1 MNKTYRVVW
10 NEHTNT
16 WTVLQETAKARG
28 KSGNRIS
35 KALALSVSLF
45 GFYAASSTVAYAQP
59 GIYMNDY
66 QDTGCAASYDQVE
79 KTGVYGLLGNMPPS
93 TETYNN
99 GQANKTHHSDFGIKT
114 GFNPCSPTGNSAQ
127 NFDTQTNRTLFY
139 GDATFGYAI
148 DEKNA
153 GSKHLTLG
161 GRLDVNSGIIGVGNK
176 GVNGVGA
183 TNSIRMGSGTSL
195 DATND
200 ADKAI
205 TIGVNSGATAKNATA
220 IGHGTKA
227 GGQNAF
233 AAGLDTHADNENTV
247 AIGTNANA
255 SGKTSTAIG
264 QGAKASHQSATAL
277 GDGAKALN
285 DYATAL
291 GVTANAS
298 EAGALAVGMTS
309 AASAWNS
316 AAIGSNAS
324 ASGSTSLAAGYKAS
338 AGSSNSLA
346 VGSSAKATATDASAY
361 GHIATAK
368 GISASAFGHG
378 ANAEKDHT
386 VAVGSAAQA
395 TELGA
400 IAIGNDAQATA
411 SDALANGK
419 NSRALG
425 ERATAVGNSA
435 RANNQDSV
443 AVGNGAQASADYAF
457 AAGTGSV
464 AKAAG
469 AVALGNDAKAN
480 HEGAVALGRA
490 SETAAAVGTSSATVN
505 GISYSGFAGDAPDST
520 VSVGSDSLK
529 RTVTN
534 VAAGRINAT
543 STDAINGSQLYLV
556 AEKIGALQAGQTHY
570 YSVKS
575 GQTGADTNYAND
587 GATGADSLAAG
598 VKAVAN
604 KANAVAVGSD
614 VTASGEESLA
624 VGNLV
629 KADGKGATAIGN
641 NSKATAEGAQAFGQ
655 SSEARKKNSAAIG
668 RLSIADGERA
678 AAFGVGNTASGA
690 SSLSVGDKSVA
701 SESNAAAIG
710 TEAKAVGKNS
720 IAAGYKA
727 NAANDGAVAI
737 GANTSATNASTALG
751 DGSKA
756 TGQNATAL
764 GWNAN
769 AAGRA
774 DVFIGK
780 QAGLNTGNTNNNSN
794 IGIGEGAVRNVGNA
808 VAVDNVIGIGTGAAE
823 GIQGKHN
830 IALGAY
836 ANGTGSGNAAVA
848 TDNNVAIG
856 QRAYA
861 NAGNSIAVG
870 NRTQA
875 TGAAAIALGV
885 AANAS
890 AAQSLAAGQNTV
902 ASASGTVAIGGSAN
916 AGNGAAATGVQ
927 AIAIGQQSVADKLGA
942 LALGKGAKSTHANS
956 VALGS
961 DSTSTAT
968 FGTVSNVSVNGI
980 TYTGFAAD
988 TVAST
993 VSVGSAGGERA
1004 ITNVGAGR
1012 INATS
1017 TDAINGSQLYLTQA
1031 AIGNVGTT
1039 IKNILGGNAA
1049 LGTDGKLSMTNIGG
1063 TGKNTIHEAIQAANN
1078 NANAANAGFKIKA
1091 DDDAAGITAD
1101 NKTIKPSETLTIK
1114 GTGSLNAGKLFA
1126 DDYNSDNIRT
1136 QVSGDGT
1143 VTIGLKRD
1151 LDVNSVT
1158 ATDAAGNKT
1167 VTNAAGTTVTNA
1179 AGNSTSV
1186 GANGVVI
1193 TPPAGSSKNAVA
1205 LTGNGLNNGN
1215 NTITGVKNGVA
1226 PTDAVNV
1233 SQLDAVK
1240 AMAKAAK
1247 TEVTSSDNSI
1257 SITPS
1262 TNAAT
1267 GATVYDLAVKT
1278 DGTTITKTAD
1288 GSLKAN
1294 TTALTPAA
1302 NGSIVAPTA
1311 ADAGKLATAGDIA
1324 NAINQAGFNLTTTA
1338 SAGNVSGSS
1347 VERVNAGKTVTIDA
1361 GKNIRVTQNGNTV
1374 SIATQDNAS
1383 FDSVTTGNTKIDNN
1397 GLTING
1403 GPSVTQAGI
1412 DAAGNKITN
1421 VAAGTDPTDAVNV
1434 SQLNARLGAT
1444 GQVAAA
1450 KLQQLEDKIDKNQD
1464 RANAGIAGAIAQ
1476 GTIPQVTRP
1485 SAFGL
1490 GVGTGYYGG
1499 QSALAVGASAM
1510 TDGGNWI
1517 FKGNVSVNSK
1527 GRVGAGAGALFQW

>member
-1 MNKTYRVVW
+1 M
-10 NEHTNT
+10 
-16 WTVLQETAKARG
+16 
-28 KSGNRIS
+28 GNN
-35 KALALSVSLF
+35 AGQYL
-45 GFYAASSTVAYAQP
+45 GTAAS
-59 GIYMNDY
+59 
-66 QDTGCAASYDQVE
+66 QV
-79 KTGVYGLLGNMPPS
+79 
-93 TETYNN
+93 
-99 GQANKTHHSDFGIKT
+99 SDNI
-114 GFNPCSPTGNSAQ
+114 
-127 NFDTQTNRTLFY
+127 
-139 GDATFGYAI
+139 
-148 DEKNA
+148 
-153 GSKHLTLG
+153 
-161 GRLDVNSGIIGVGNK
+161 
-176 GVNGVGA
+176 
-183 TNSIRMGSGTSL
+183 
-195 DATND
+195 
-200 ADKAI
+200 
-205 TIGVNSGATAKNATA
+205 
-220 IGHGTKA
+220 
-227 GGQNAF
+227 
-233 AAGLDTHADNENTV
+233 
-247 AIGTNANA
+247 AIGTNANQFTA
-255 SGKTSTAIG
+255 GNELTTINNTAIG
-264 QGAKASHQSATAL
+264 KDSKAFGGSSIAMGESAVARKNATIAIGQNATAGKASAPATTDTGAIAIGAKATAYEQHTIALGNDSQATADSATAV
-277 GDGAKALN
+277 GQGSKA
-285 DYATAL
+285 DTDFATAVGL
-291 GVTANAS
+291 DAHAN
-298 EAGALAVGMTS
+298 G
-309 AASAWNS
+309 NS
-316 AAIGSNAS
+316 AV
-324 ASGSTSLAAGYKAS
+324 
-338 AGSSNSLA
+338 A
-346 VGSSAKATATDASAY
+346 VGSGAGTSADSATAVGNDAKATATDASAY

-411 SDALANGK
+411 IDALANGK

-543 STDAINGSQLYLV
+543 STDAINGSQLYL
-556 AEKIGALQAGQTHY
+556 
-570 YSVKS
+570 
-575 GQTGADTNYAND
+575 
-587 GATGADSLAAG
+587 
-598 VKAVAN
+598 
-604 KANAVAVGSD
+604 
-614 VTASGEESLA
+614 
-624 VGNLV
+624 
-629 KADGKGATAIGN
+629 
-641 NSKATAEGAQAFGQ
+641 
-655 SSEARKKNSAAIG
+655 
-668 RLSIADGERA
+668 
-678 AAFGVGNTASGA
+678 
-690 SSLSVGDKSVA
+690 
-701 SESNAAAIG
+701 
-710 TEAKAVGKNS
+710 
-720 IAAGYKA
+720 
-727 NAANDGAVAI
+727 
-737 GANTSATNASTALG
+737 
-751 DGSKA
+751 
-756 TGQNATAL
+756 
-764 GWNAN
+764 
-769 AAGRA
+769 
-774 DVFIGK
+774 
-780 QAGLNTGNTNNNSN
+780 
-794 IGIGEGAVRNVGNA
+794 
-808 VAVDNVIGIGTGAAE
+808 
-823 GIQGKHN
+823 
-830 IALGAY
+830 
-836 ANGTGSGNAAVA
+836 
-848 TDNNVAIG
+848 
-856 QRAYA
+856 
-861 NAGNSIAVG
+861 
-870 NRTQA
+870 
-875 TGAAAIALGV
+875 
-885 AANAS
+885 
-890 AAQSLAAGQNTV
+890 
-902 ASASGTVAIGGSAN
+902 
-916 AGNGAAATGVQ
+916 
-927 AIAIGQQSVADKLGA
+927 
-942 LALGKGAKSTHANS
+942 
-956 VALGS
+956 
-961 DSTSTAT
+961 
-968 FGTVSNVSVNGI
+968 
-980 TYTGFAAD
+980 
-988 TVAST
+988 
-993 VSVGSAGGERA
+993 
-1004 ITNVGAGR
+1004 
-1012 INATS
+1012 
-1017 TDAINGSQLYLTQA
+1017 TQA

-1049 LGTDGKLSMTNIGG
+1049 LGTDGKLSMINIGG

-1078 NANAANAGFKIKA
+1078 NANAATAGFTIAA

-1114 GTGSLNAGKLFA
+1114 GTGSLNAGKSFA

-1151 LDVNSVT
+1151 LDVNSIT
-1158 ATDAAGNKT
+1158 ATDAAG
-1167 VTNAAGTTVTNA
+1167 TNAAGTTVTNA

-1193 TPPAGSSKNAVA
+1193 TPPAGSGKNAVA

-1240 AMAKAAK
+1240 AMAKADK

-1403 GPSVTQAGI
+1403 GPSVTQSGI
-1412 DAAGNKITN
+1412 DSAGNKITN

-1444 GQVAAA
+1444 GQAAEE
-1450 KLQQLEDKIDKNQD
+1450 KLKQLENKLDQNQD

-1527 GRVGAGAGALFQW
+1527 ERVGAGAGALFQW

>member
-1 MNKTYRVVW
+1 M
-10 NEHTNT
+10 
-16 WTVLQETAKARG
+16 A
-28 KSGNRIS
+28 
-35 KALALSVSLF
+35 
-45 GFYAASSTVAYAQP
+45 
-59 GIYMNDY
+59 
-66 QDTGCAASYDQVE
+66 
-79 KTGVYGLLGNMPPS
+79 
-93 TETYNN
+93 
-99 GQANKTHHSDFGIKT
+99 
-114 GFNPCSPTGNSAQ
+114 
-127 NFDTQTNRTLFY
+127 
-139 GDATFGYAI
+139 
-148 DEKNA
+148 
-153 GSKHLTLG
+153 
-161 GRLDVNSGIIGVGNK
+161 
-176 GVNGVGA
+176 
-183 TNSIRMGSGTSL
+183 
-195 DATND
+195 
-200 ADKAI
+200 
-205 TIGVNSGATAKNATA
+205 
-220 IGHGTKA
+220 
-227 GGQNAF
+227 
-233 AAGLDTHADNENTV
+233 
-247 AIGTNANA
+247 
-255 SGKTSTAIG
+255 
-264 QGAKASHQSATAL
+264 
-277 GDGAKALN
+277 
-285 DYATAL
+285 
-291 GVTANAS
+291 
-298 EAGALAVGMTS
+298 
-309 AASAWNS
+309 
-316 AAIGSNAS
+316 
-324 ASGSTSLAAGYKAS
+324 
-338 AGSSNSLA
+338 
-346 VGSSAKATATDASAY
+346 
-361 GHIATAK
+361 
-368 GISASAFGHG
+368 
-378 ANAEKDHT
+378 
-386 VAVGSAAQA
+386 
-395 TELGA
+395 
-400 IAIGNDAQATA
+400 
-411 SDALANGK
+411 
-419 NSRALG
+419 
-425 ERATAVGNSA
+425 
-435 RANNQDSV
+435 
-443 AVGNGAQASADYAF
+443 
-457 AAGTGSV
+457 
-464 AKAAG
+464 
-469 AVALGNDAKAN
+469 
-480 HEGAVALGRA
+480 
-490 SETAAAVGTSSATVN
+490 
-505 GISYSGFAGDAPDST
+505 
-520 VSVGSDSLK
+520 
-529 RTVTN
+529 
-534 VAAGRINAT
+534 
-543 STDAINGSQLYLV
+543 
-556 AEKIGALQAGQTHY
+556 
-570 YSVKS
+570 
-575 GQTGADTNYAND
+575 
-587 GATGADSLAAG
+587 
-598 VKAVAN
+598 
-604 KANAVAVGSD
+604 
-614 VTASGEESLA
+614 
-624 VGNLV
+624 
-629 KADGKGATAIGN
+629 
-641 NSKATAEGAQAFGQ
+641 
-655 SSEARKKNSAAIG
+655 
-668 RLSIADGERA
+668 
-678 AAFGVGNTASGA
+678 
-690 SSLSVGDKSVA
+690 
-701 SESNAAAIG
+701 
-710 TEAKAVGKNS
+710 
-720 IAAGYKA
+720 
-727 NAANDGAVAI
+727 
-737 GANTSATNASTALG
+737 
-751 DGSKA
+751 
-756 TGQNATAL
+756 
-764 GWNAN
+764 
-769 AAGRA
+769 
-774 DVFIGK
+774 
-780 QAGLNTGNTNNNSN
+780 
-794 IGIGEGAVRNVGNA
+794 
-808 VAVDNVIGIGTGAAE
+808 
-823 GIQGKHN
+823 
-830 IALGAY
+830 
-836 ANGTGSGNAAVA
+836 
-848 TDNNVAIG
+848 
-856 QRAYA
+856 
-861 NAGNSIAVG
+861 
-870 NRTQA
+870 
-875 TGAAAIALGV
+875 
-885 AANAS
+885 
-890 AAQSLAAGQNTV
+890 
-902 ASASGTVAIGGSAN
+902 
-916 AGNGAAATGVQ
+916 
-927 AIAIGQQSVADKLGA
+927 
-942 LALGKGAKSTHANS
+942 
-956 VALGS
+956 
-961 DSTSTAT
+961 
-968 FGTVSNVSVNGI
+968 
-980 TYTGFAAD
+980 
-988 TVAST
+988 
-993 VSVGSAGGERA
+993 
-1004 ITNVGAGR
+1004 AGR

-1063 TGKNTIHEAIQAANN
+1063 TGANTIDAAIQAANN

-1517 FKGNVSVNSK
+1517 FKDNVSVNSK
-1527 GRVGAGAGALFQW
+1527 GRVGAGADALFQW

>member
-16 WTVLQETAKARG
+16 WTVVQETAKARG

-66 QDTGCAASYDQVE
+66 QDTGCTASYDQVQ

-139 GDATFGYAI
+139 GDTTFGYAI

-176 GVNGVGA
+176 GANGVGA

-195 DATND
+195 DAAND

-205 TIGVNSGATAKNATA
+205 TIGVDSGATAKNATA

-233 AAGLDTHADNENTV
+233 AAGLNTHADNENTV
-247 AIGTNANA
+247 AIGTNANT
-255 SGKTSTAIG
+255 SG
-264 QGAKASHQSATAL
+264 
-277 GDGAKALN
+277 
-285 DYATAL
+285 
-291 GVTANAS
+291 
-298 EAGALAVGMTS
+298 
-309 AASAWNS
+309 NS
-316 AAIGSNAS
+316 AV
-324 ASGSTSLAAGYKAS
+324 
-338 AGSSNSLA
+338 A
-346 VGSSAKATATDASAY
+346 VGSGAGTSAN
-361 GHIATAK
+361 
-368 GISASAFGHG
+368 SASAFGHG

-411 SDALANGK
+411 IDALANGK

-443 AVGNGAQASADYAF
+443 AVGNGAQARADYAF

-520 VSVGSDSLK
+520 VSVGSGSLK

-534 VAAGRINAT
+534 VA
-543 STDAINGSQLYLV
+543 
-556 AEKIGALQAGQTHY
+556 
-570 YSVKS
+570 
-575 GQTGADTNYAND
+575 
-587 GATGADSLAAG
+587 
-598 VKAVAN
+598 
-604 KANAVAVGSD
+604 
-614 VTASGEESLA
+614 
-624 VGNLV
+624 
-629 KADGKGATAIGN
+629 
-641 NSKATAEGAQAFGQ
+641 
-655 SSEARKKNSAAIG
+655 
-668 RLSIADGERA
+668 
-678 AAFGVGNTASGA
+678 
-690 SSLSVGDKSVA
+690 
-701 SESNAAAIG
+701 
-710 TEAKAVGKNS
+710 
-720 IAAGYKA
+720 
-727 NAANDGAVAI
+727 
-737 GANTSATNASTALG
+737 
-751 DGSKA
+751 
-756 TGQNATAL
+756 
-764 GWNAN
+764 
-769 AAGRA
+769 
-774 DVFIGK
+774 
-780 QAGLNTGNTNNNSN
+780 
-794 IGIGEGAVRNVGNA
+794 
-808 VAVDNVIGIGTGAAE
+808 
-823 GIQGKHN
+823 
-830 IALGAY
+830 
-836 ANGTGSGNAAVA
+836 
-848 TDNNVAIG
+848 
-856 QRAYA
+856 
-861 NAGNSIAVG
+861 
-870 NRTQA
+870 
-875 TGAAAIALGV
+875 
-885 AANAS
+885 
-890 AAQSLAAGQNTV
+890 
-902 ASASGTVAIGGSAN
+902 
-916 AGNGAAATGVQ
+916 
-927 AIAIGQQSVADKLGA
+927 
-942 LALGKGAKSTHANS
+942 
-956 VALGS
+956 
-961 DSTSTAT
+961 
-968 FGTVSNVSVNGI
+968 
-980 TYTGFAAD
+980 
-988 TVAST
+988 
-993 VSVGSAGGERA
+993 
-1004 ITNVGAGR
+1004 AGR

-1063 TGKNTIHEAIQAANN
+1063 TGANTIDAAIQAANN

-1091 DDDAAGITAD
+1091 DDDAAGITTD

-1114 GTGSLNAGKLFA
+1114 GTGSLNAGKSFA

-1193 TPPAGSSKNAVA
+1193 TPPAGSGKNAVA

-1262 TNAAT
+1262 TNATT

-1278 DGTTITKTAD
+1278 DGTTITKAAD

-1421 VAAGTDPTDAVNV
+1421 VAAGTDPTDVVNV

-1444 GQVAAA
+1444 EQVAEE
-1450 KLQQLEDKIDKNQD
+1450 KLRQLEHKIDQNQD

-1499 QSALAVGASAM
+1499 QSALAVGASAI

-1527 GRVGAGAGALFQW
+1527 GRVGAGAGALYQW

>member
-205 TIGVNSGATAKNATA
+205 TIGVDSGATAKNATA

-411 SDALANGK
+411 IDALANGK

-443 AVGNGAQASADYAF
+443 AVGNGARASADYAF

-543 STDAINGSQLYLV
+543 STDAINGSQLYL
-556 AEKIGALQAGQTHY
+556 
-570 YSVKS
+570 
-575 GQTGADTNYAND
+575 
-587 GATGADSLAAG
+587 
-598 VKAVAN
+598 
-604 KANAVAVGSD
+604 
-614 VTASGEESLA
+614 
-624 VGNLV
+624 
-629 KADGKGATAIGN
+629 
-641 NSKATAEGAQAFGQ
+641 
-655 SSEARKKNSAAIG
+655 
-668 RLSIADGERA
+668 
-678 AAFGVGNTASGA
+678 
-690 SSLSVGDKSVA
+690 
-701 SESNAAAIG
+701 
-710 TEAKAVGKNS
+710 
-720 IAAGYKA
+720 
-727 NAANDGAVAI
+727 
-737 GANTSATNASTALG
+737 
-751 DGSKA
+751 
-756 TGQNATAL
+756 
-764 GWNAN
+764 
-769 AAGRA
+769 
-774 DVFIGK
+774 
-780 QAGLNTGNTNNNSN
+780 
-794 IGIGEGAVRNVGNA
+794 
-808 VAVDNVIGIGTGAAE
+808 
-823 GIQGKHN
+823 
-830 IALGAY
+830 
-836 ANGTGSGNAAVA
+836 
-848 TDNNVAIG
+848 
-856 QRAYA
+856 
-861 NAGNSIAVG
+861 
-870 NRTQA
+870 
-875 TGAAAIALGV
+875 
-885 AANAS
+885 
-890 AAQSLAAGQNTV
+890 
-902 ASASGTVAIGGSAN
+902 
-916 AGNGAAATGVQ
+916 
-927 AIAIGQQSVADKLGA
+927 
-942 LALGKGAKSTHANS
+942 
-956 VALGS
+956 
-961 DSTSTAT
+961 
-968 FGTVSNVSVNGI
+968 
-980 TYTGFAAD
+980 
-988 TVAST
+988 
-993 VSVGSAGGERA
+993 
-1004 ITNVGAGR
+1004 
-1012 INATS
+1012 
-1017 TDAINGSQLYLTQA
+1017 TQA

-1078 NANAANAGFKIKA
+1078 NANAANAGFTITA

-1114 GTGSLNAGKLFA
+1114 GTGSLNAGKSFA

-1143 VTIGLKRD
+1143 ITVGLKRD

-1193 TPPAGSSKNAVA
+1193 TPPAGSGKNAVA

-1240 AMAKAAK
+1240 TMAKAAK

-1262 TNAAT
+1262 ANAAT

-1278 DGTTITKTAD
+1278 DGTTITKAAD

-1294 TTALTPAA
+1294 TTALTPSA

-1338 SAGNVSGSS
+1338 SAGSVSGSS
-1347 VERVNAGKTVTIDA
+1347 VSRVNAGKTVTIDA
-1361 GKNIRVTQNGNTV
+1361 GKNIRVTQTGNTV

-1403 GPSVTQAGI
+1403 GPSVTQSGI

-1444 GQVAAA
+1444 GQAAEE
-1450 KLQQLEDKIDKNQD
+1450 KLKQLENKLDQNQD